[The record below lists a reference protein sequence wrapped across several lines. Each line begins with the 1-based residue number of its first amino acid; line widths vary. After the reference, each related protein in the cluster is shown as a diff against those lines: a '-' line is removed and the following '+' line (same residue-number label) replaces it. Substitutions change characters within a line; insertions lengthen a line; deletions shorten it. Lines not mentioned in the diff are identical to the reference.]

1 MSLTYI
7 QYPSYKNDIKKVYL
21 NSFPKEERFP
31 FGILEECA
39 KEKKSYLYAIL
50 DNETFVGMYF
60 IVNCDN
66 AYYLMYFSVIDTLRN
81 KKYGSKILQDLKEKY
96 GTLFLSIE
104 QPVDELSIRRKNFYL
119 KNGFFETNKIYT
131 DTEVCYEILCT
142 NSNYIITNDT
152 MLKRYKNMSSNPK
165 VLDTISNTFN
175 TNSINL
181 TNKLNKL

>member
-7 QYPSYKNDIKKVYL
+7 EYPSYKNDIKKVYL

-96 GTLFLSIE
+96 VMVKGEAAEGESAKKYLIGFTKNSFGYEGLCLSDNLDKLAGFDIAVETPTLSQISIF
-104 QPVDELSIRRKNFYL
+104 IRNL
-119 KNGFFETNKIYT
+119 P
-131 DTEVCYEILCT
+131 
-142 NSNYIITNDT
+142 IIG
-152 MLKRYKNMSSNPK
+152 L
-165 VLDTISNTFN
+165 
-175 TNSINL
+175 
-181 TNKLNKL
+181 

>member
-1 MSLTYI
+1 
-7 QYPSYKNDIKKVYL
+7 
-21 NSFPKEERFP
+21 
-31 FGILEECA
+31 
-39 KEKKSYLYAIL
+39 
-50 DNETFVGMYF
+50 MYF

-152 MLKRYKNMSSNPK
+152 MIKRYKNDEIFARFRKHECSAHSPSPRSGK
-165 VLDTISNTFN
+165 KTP
-175 TNSINL
+175 
-181 TNKLNKL
+181 